1 MSCANIVGTCHT
13 GFRALAHEGRTL
25 AVVLAALFL
34 PVRGCWANSGGETSR
49 ALLGRQHV
57 APLYL
62 PPPELLVEDDSNL
75 K

>member
-1 MSCANIVGTCHT
+1 MLCSNSIGTCHT
-13 GFRALAHEGRTL
+13 GFRAVAHEGRTL

-34 PVRGCWANSGGETSR
+34 PVRGCWANSGGETLR

-62 PPPELLVEDDSNL
+62 SPRELLVGDDSRT
-75 K
+75 